1 MDDDIVLTSPVI
13 FARALILS
21 YFRAAPFSGNEVLAP
36 NISKKET
43 KIISAPR
50 IKISVNDRILLPNR
64 ETNKA
69 INRLN
74 SALTQFSNR
83 IFPSSLP
90 SLPFF

>member
-21 YFRAAPFSGNEVLAP
+21 YFRAATFSGNEVLAP
-36 NISKKET
+36 NIPKKET